1 MAKIKT
7 ELASYKEQVEL
18 FKIEQIPKNNGFL
31 DESLTAGKSNLFY
44 NTQKEEEQGKG
55 TIRDVVEN
63 ISDSYFEKM
72 EIIKG
77 ELLINTKD
85 NNEIKIA
92 KELGI
97 KVNPYDIDENGVLL
111 STGNNL
117 ALMDENG
124 TVTIPDNVT
133 EIGEGAFA
141 NEGLKT
147 IIIPGTV
154 KKIQANAFAY
164 NSTLETVI
172 MQEGVEEIGE
182 EAFRNCSNLKNV
194 TLPQSLIIMKR
205 YSFLYCDSLQQVSI
219 PEKVE
224 NIELR
229 TFNGCYSLN
238 KVELSEG
245 LKKIGEGAFRDTSF
259 SEIIIP
265 STVETIGNN
274 IFFGNTKLNKITV
287 NEKDGEV
294 IVFQIQKSDIATYP
308 IIQGIA
314 ESYKF
319 SMGTVTYLDAFFQD
333 IIEQP
338 YFREQISTVKE
349 FENGGAWVAEC
360 CQNLIIV
367 RASEVATRQKM
378 QQGRFILFPNKIK
391 KDSSG
396 KFYFE
401 KIIEPI
407 EKSDDEVK
415 KVFCI
420 PKEIKK
426 ELLTKLE
433 ILGISEATLFSDS
446 IDMVCKGIVEECQR
460 RL

>member
-1 MAKIKT
+1 M
-7 ELASYKEQVEL
+7 
-18 FKIEQIPKNNGFL
+18 N
-31 DESLTAGKSNLFY
+31 D
-44 NTQKEEEQGKG
+44 
-55 TIRDVVEN
+55 
-63 ISDSYFEKM
+63 
-72 EIIKG
+72 
-77 ELLINTKD
+77 
-85 NNEIKIA
+85 
-92 KELGI
+92 
-97 KVNPYDIDENGVLL
+97 
-111 STGNNL
+111 
-117 ALMDENG
+117 
-124 TVTIPDNVT
+124 
-133 EIGEGAFA
+133 
-141 NEGLKT
+141 
-147 IIIPGTV
+147 
-154 KKIQANAFAY
+154 
-164 NSTLETVI
+164 
-172 MQEGVEEIGE
+172 
-182 EAFRNCSNLKNV
+182 
-194 TLPQSLIIMKR
+194 
-205 YSFLYCDSLQQVSI
+205 
-219 PEKVE
+219 
-224 NIELR
+224 
-229 TFNGCYSLN
+229 
-238 KVELSEG
+238 
-245 LKKIGEGAFRDTSF
+245 
-259 SEIIIP
+259 EIIIIENLEQYLSEIFKIYSNIKRKIPYEEILYRGHADKSYKLLP
-265 STVETIGNN
+265 SIARGRKFPVDYTILDQERNLIELAKMQLPSVFHRDLLPVDLLALLQHYGIPTRLLDVTSNPLVALY
-274 IFFGNTKLNKITV
+274 FACAK

-349 FENGGAWVAEC
+349 FENGGEWVAEC